1 MILMNYIGKE
11 IDDFKVKAFQNGK
24 TIDVSKK
31 DMLGHWSVLLFY
43 PADFSF
49 ICPTE
54 LEALQ
59 GLYDQFKEAGAE
71 IYSCSEDT
79 EFVHKAWTDASPEIA
94 KIQYPMLAD
103 PAGKL
108 ARAFDVL
115 DEESGQAY
123 RGVFIIDPD
132 GVIQSYTINNMS
144 IGRSADEMLRT
155 LEAAQFVRKHGDQV
169 CPVNWKP
176 GDKTLKPGM
185 DLVGK
190 L

>member
-1 MILMNYIGKE
+1 
-11 IDDFKVKAFQNGK
+11 
-24 TIDVSKK
+24 
-31 DMLGHWSVLLFY
+31 
-43 PADFSF
+43 
-49 ICPTE
+49 
-54 LEALQ
+54 
-59 GLYDQFKEAGAE
+59 
-71 IYSCSEDT
+71 
-79 EFVHKAWTDASPEIA
+79 
-94 KIQYPMLAD
+94 MLAD

-115 DEESGQAY
+115 EEESGQAY

-144 IGRSADEMLRT
+144 IGRGADEMLRT
-155 LEAAQFVRKHGDQV
+155 LEAAQFVREHGAQV